1 MSNEYR
7 HVELLTGDVRRRRW
21 TTEQKLT
28 IIEQSFEPGE
38 TVSSTARRHGVAPNL
53 LYRWRRL
60 LSKML
65 QPPVRTASVSE
76 YGFAWSQVSWIP
88 RIHRNAP
95 QVTTAM
101 ISKSDIEL
109 RVNNM
114 TPAVNEELKSK
125 LYNLQRQPLPFHPLI
140 LVFSTGCISVEDCL
154 PMAREP
160 MPAVGTPFSDNIAS
174 AFESAVQL
182 NPSIHDGAVIFSRYS
197 NDREY
202 QLCAW
207 SMRIVSNRIPAYAE
221 PNVGSAHNS
230 ALALSLAPN
239 VDLCAILSK
248 GASVLFERGSISRR
262 GE

>member
-1 MSNEYR
+1 
-7 HVELLTGDVRRRRW
+7 
-21 TTEQKLT
+21 
-28 IIEQSFEPGE
+28 
-38 TVSSTARRHGVAPNL
+38 
-53 LYRWRRL
+53 
-60 LSKML
+60 ML

-160 MPAVGTPFSDNIAS
+160 MPAVGTPFFGQYRVSFRIS
-174 AFESAVQL
+174 CAVKPQH
-182 NPSIHDGAVIFSRYS
+182 P
-197 NDREY
+197 
-202 QLCAW
+202 
-207 SMRIVSNRIPAYAE
+207 
-221 PNVGSAHNS
+221 
-230 ALALSLAPN
+230 
-239 VDLCAILSK
+239 
-248 GASVLFERGSISRR
+248 
-262 GE
+262 